1 MTRNDNKPINGCVD
15 NAGFCLHQCFQWS
28 LFVIIQ
34 FCQHRN
40 PLLKI
45 LSEIVLLLHTIS
57 CCTSYRLVPVNYIEF
72 LPDREA
78 SGSQSRPS
86 SATSSAAGHTPS
98 LTNTTT
104 ADD

>member
-1 MTRNDNKPINGCVD
+1 M
-15 NAGFCLHQCFQWS
+15 
-28 LFVIIQ
+28 
-34 FCQHRN
+34 
-40 PLLKI
+40 
-45 LSEIVLLLHTIS
+45 LSHVAH
-57 CCTSYRLVPVNYIEF
+57 TSYRLVPVNYIEF

-98 LTNTTT
+98 LLTNTTT